1 MRKGKAKFEPPE
13 SINDIYESLSDTGKI
28 IAFTYLNAI
37 RDKEMLDMRMQQAD
51 KELVAQ

>member
-1 MRKGKAKFEPPE
+1 MV
-13 SINDIYESLSDTGKI
+13 
-28 IAFTYLNAI
+28 FTYSNAI

>member
-1 MRKGKAKFEPPE
+1 MRKDKAKFETPE
-13 SINDIYESLSDTGKI
+13 SIKDIYESLSDTGKI
-28 IAFTYLNAI
+28 MVFTYTNAI